1 MKKIISF
8 IFNLSGEANIVIYL
22 VKYFKFLVE
31 VRINVLNYLIISRG
45 RSERHWKWLKGIFAP
60 KPLTSFCVHIP
71 QVIICHLPC
80 MHPQCIGLPFF
91 FSNLQDSTISYDIA
105 YEVDI
110 TNSFSKNKEKD
121 ITNSNLPFSP
131 LMPKVTYK

>member
-45 RSERHWKWLKGIFAP
+45 RSERH
-60 KPLTSFCVHIP
+60 
-71 QVIICHLPC
+71 
-80 MHPQCIGLPFF
+80 
-91 FSNLQDSTISYDIA
+91 
-105 YEVDI
+105 
-110 TNSFSKNKEKD
+110 
-121 ITNSNLPFSP
+121 
-131 LMPKVTYK
+131 